1 MDLYNI
7 DLSNVLMPEV
17 LEQTLLEFHRDK
29 VKEKNDNLKKMLSL
43 KTNSQEEFF
52 ARVSKY
58 IYKNQKYMPSFLY
71 LGLSYKAYWVK
82 YYLDIF
88 GNKTNPIVAKKT
100 LLRLLTYTSPLDRKF
115 YLKDLNKNQ
124 FYKYLK
130 YNLEITYKI
139 FQGYIA
145 LIETKNKHERIT
157 KDFEIES
164 YSNNLTN
171 FVTTDKT
178 QQNELHKIFQQWGF
192 TKNYSLSV
200 KVIRSTT
207 VTKPL
212 LQVEYN
218 QFNNDNINLAFL
230 YHRLVKPSEYYYNFL
245 NLFFTTNKLNPV
257 DVADEFMQLHDFK
270 TTLFLPIV

>member
-17 LEQTLLEFHRDK
+17 LEQTLLGSHRDK
-29 VKEKNDNLKKMLSL
+29 DKEKNDNLKKMLSL
-43 KTNSQEEFF
+43 KTDSQEEFF

-82 YYLDIF
+82 YYLGIF
-88 GNKTNPIVAKKT
+88 GNKTDPIVAKKT

-171 FVTTDKT
+171 FITADKT
-178 QQNELHKIFQQWGF
+178 QQNELYKIFQQWGF
-192 TKNYSLSV
+192 TKNLNNNFSV
-200 KVIRSTT
+200 EVIRSTT

-230 YHRLVKPSEYYYNFL
+230 YHRLVKPSDYYYTLL
-245 NLFFTTNKLNPV
+245 NLFSTTNKLDPW
-257 DVADEFMQLHDFK
+257 DEFAQLRDFK

>member
-17 LEQTLLEFHRDK
+17 LEQTLLGFHRDK
-29 VKEKNDNLKKMLSL
+29 DKEKNDNLKKMLSL

-115 YLKDLNKNQ
+115 YLNDLNKNQ

-171 FVTTDKT
+171 FVTADKT
-178 QQNELHKIFQQWGF
+178 QQNELYKIFQQWGF
-192 TKNYSLSV
+192 TKNLNNNFSV
-200 KVIRSTT
+200 EVIRSTT

-230 YHRLVKPSEYYYNFL
+230 YHRLVKPSDYYYTLL
-245 NLFFTTNKLNPV
+245 NLFSTTNKLDPW
-257 DVADEFMQLHDFK
+257 DEFAQLRDFK